1 MNLDELTKKYSSS
14 TENQRKAI
22 FSTLFIAGNKLQTL
36 FDSHIPEVSLKQFML
51 LSIVRQSKEQL
62 TFTQLVNLLGCSRQN
77 IKKLADVLMKKG
89 FITIQQSPYDTR
101 AMCICPTEKVNGF
114 YTNEFSEYQEELKY
128 LFEVYS
134 DKEIETLFILLSKL
148 YEGIDHLEKRITN
161 RENVSDSG
169 QQALENSKNR
179 KR

>member
-1 MNLDELTKKYSSS
+1 MLAELRARFSDT
-14 TENQRKAI
+14 TESQRKAI
-22 FSTLFIAGNKLQTL
+22 FSSLFIAANKLQTL
-36 FDSHIPEVSLKQFML
+36 FDNHIPQISLKQFML
-51 LSIVRQSKEQL
+51 LSIVRQSGEPL
-62 TFTQLVNLLGCSRQN
+62 TFTQLGNILGCSRQN
-77 IKKLADVLMKKG
+77 IKKLAEILEKKG
-89 FITIQQSPYDTR
+89 FVTIQQSPHDTR
-101 AMCICPTEKVNGF
+101 AMCICPTEKVNDYF
-114 YTNEFSEYQEELKY
+114 ANDFSEYQEELKY

>member
-1 MNLDELTKKYSSS
+1 MNLDELTQKYSSS
-14 TENQRKAI
+14 TDNQRKAI

-36 FDSHIPEVSLKQFML
+36 FDNHIPKVSLKQFML

-62 TFTQLVNLLGCSRQN
+62 TFTQLGNILGCSRQN

-89 FITIQQSPYDTR
+89 FITIQQSPHDIR

-128 LFEVYS
+128 LFEVYT
-134 DKEIETLFILLSKL
+134 DKEVETLFILLSKL
-148 YEGIDHLEKRITN
+148 YAGIENLEKRAAN
-161 RENVSDSG
+161 E
-169 QQALENSKNR
+169 K
-179 KR
+179 K